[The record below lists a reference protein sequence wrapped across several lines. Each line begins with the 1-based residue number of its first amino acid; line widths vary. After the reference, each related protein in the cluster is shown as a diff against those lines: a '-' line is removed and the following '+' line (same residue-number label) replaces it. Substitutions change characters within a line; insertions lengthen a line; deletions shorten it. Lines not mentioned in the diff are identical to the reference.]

1 MKINETTD
9 RMFFDLGFAQKS
21 KKNQSICGDAY
32 RFRKLP
38 EEGRIAAVLS
48 DGLGSGVKANIL
60 GTMTATMALKFAVNN
75 LEVLRSAEI
84 IMSALPICRVRKIS
98 YATFT
103 IVDVRHD
110 GKVSIVEMGNP
121 GFILM
126 RGKVVEE
133 VPGRELTSPKWRER
147 TMKISDFTLGL
158 NDRLI
163 FFSDGISQAGMGSDK
178 YPLGWRRQGCIEFT
192 EDLLD
197 KQPDISAHELA
208 GRIQRGAQSREPDL
222 KPGDDM
228 TCAVIYTRLPKKL
241 ILFTGPPY
249 DRERDY
255 ECARMIEQ
263 FDGKKVLCGGTTAEI
278 LSRELK
284 RELTV
289 DLKSMTGDMPPIS
302 RMEGIDLVTEGI
314 FTLTRTAQYLEKAD
328 GIQHPDAAGMLVEQL
343 LCVDIIELVVGTR
356 INEAHQNPDLPV
368 DLEIRRNIV
377 KRIATAL
384 KDVHYKE
391 VTIRYV

>member
-1 MKINETTD
+1 
-9 RMFFDLGFAQKS
+9 
-21 KKNQSICGDAY
+21 
-32 RFRKLP
+32 
-38 EEGRIAAVLS
+38 
-48 DGLGSGVKANIL
+48 
-60 GTMTATMALKFAVNN
+60 
-75 LEVLRSAEI
+75 
-84 IMSALPICRVRKIS
+84 
-98 YATFT
+98 
-103 IVDVRHD
+103 
-110 GKVSIVEMGNP
+110 
-121 GFILM
+121 
-126 RGKVVEE
+126 
-133 VPGRELTSPKWRER
+133 
-147 TMKISDFTLGL
+147 
-158 NDRLI
+158 
-163 FFSDGISQAGMGSDK
+163 
-178 YPLGWRRQGCIEFT
+178 
-192 EDLLD
+192 
-197 KQPDISAHELA
+197 
-208 GRIQRGAQSREPDL
+208 
-222 KPGDDM
+222 M

-384 KDVHYKE
+384 KEVHFKE